1 MLTEM
6 EEESLKQF
14 PQAQDTHL
22 QLFTWPNQVQQ
33 VCSSH
38 HMQLIMKVTTRLV
51 NMPFKDK
58 VASQHWDTSVMPN
71 CYQNSKCIFFLK
83 KISNKHEN

>member
-1 MLTEM
+1 M
-6 EEESLKQF
+6 EEESLNQF

-22 QLFTWPNQVQQ
+22 QLFTWPNQVRQ

-38 HMQLIMKVTTRLV
+38 HMQLIMKVTARLV

-58 VASQHWDTSVMPN
+58 VTSQHWDTSVMPN
-71 CYQNSKCIFFLK
+71 CYQNSKCIFLK
-83 KISNKHEN
+83 KKTSNKHEN